1 MSARRAPA
9 GAKVLQLL
17 LLMELASCL
26 PPWTQHCQH
35 HPHTIPRAPTPG
47 ALLASP
53 LPASP
58 CPLRHASLDVRL
70 PPRIRTSRLENAPE
84 DLPPPRTSSSRM
96 VPNDVCRRP
105 GRHDNVLVRNIAKK
119 VTPPLGTHAHA
130 PHTLSNFDPTSATN
144 PVCSGTQAG
153 GYGYLYIAEIP
164 ETHGSW
170 GSSGRVGPRA
180 RPQREGPAAHRRTGA
195 PRRRL
200 WGRPPEG
207 RPRSPGGMGPAP

>member
-1 MSARRAPA
+1 MSAGGMRSFSSSSTDELVGAHPKTTGPLRTSTWKVSARRAPA

-70 PPRIRTSRLENAPE
+70 PPRIRTSRLENASE

-96 VPNDVCRRP
+96 VPKDVCRRP
-105 GRHDNVLVRNIAKK
+105 GRHDNVLVHNIAK
-119 VTPPLGTHAHA
+119 
-130 PHTLSNFDPTSATN
+130 
-144 PVCSGTQAG
+144 
-153 GYGYLYIAEIP
+153 
-164 ETHGSW
+164 
-170 GSSGRVGPRA
+170 
-180 RPQREGPAAHRRTGA
+180 
-195 PRRRL
+195 
-200 WGRPPEG
+200 
-207 RPRSPGGMGPAP
+207 